1 MSRGNDATDS
11 IDRRSVLKTIGASAV
26 AGVAFAGSTTASSRP
41 VPAEL
46 EQVKAEFDDSV
57 TARAAVAEHADALL
71 EELADRGVLAAGSA
85 AAFPTGELLSPGE
98 YSDVAEG
105 ATVRGARI
113 DGEWDAEVATSV
125 ETDGHAVE
133 IIVQPNRERSYA
145 LVDPKDGGDMYRLTS
160 EQNGD
165 VGVDNHCHDESQCL
179 SYFQCDS
186 GSSCQRQERHCC
198 DDDGDGTEDNC
209 TDWYNDGCCAIQY
222 CG

>member
-1 MSRGNDATDS
+1 MSRENDVNGR
-11 IDRRSVLKTIGASAV
+11 IDRRSVLEAIGASAI
-26 AGVAFAGSTTASSRP
+26 AGVAFAGSATAGSRP

-46 EQVKAEFDDSV
+46 KQAKAEFDDPI
-57 TARAAVAEHADALL
+57 TARAAVTEHADALL
-71 EELADRGVLAAGSA
+71 EELADRGVLTAGSA

-98 YSDVAEG
+98 YSDVTEG

-113 DGEWDAEVATSV
+113 DGEWDVEVATTTETGAHTV
-125 ETDGHAVE
+125 EL
-133 IIVQPNRERSYA
+133 IVQPNRDRSYA
-145 LVDPKDGGDMYRLTS
+145 LVDPNGDGDMYRLTS

-165 VGVDNHCHDESQCL
+165 VGVENHCHYESRCL

-198 DDDGDGTEDNC
+198 DDDGDGTEDDC
-209 TDWYNDGCCAIQY
+209 TDWYNDGCCATQY

>member
-1 MSRGNDATDS
+1 MSRENDANDS
-11 IDRRSVLKTIGASAV
+11 IDRRSVLKAVGASAV
-26 AGVAFAGSTTASSRP
+26 AGVAFTGSATAGSRP
-41 VPAEL
+41 VPAEV
-46 EQVKAEFDDSV
+46 EQVKAEFEDPI
-57 TARAAVAEHADALL
+57 TARGTVAEHADALL
-71 EELADRGVLAAGSA
+71 NELADRGVLAAGSA

-98 YSDVAEG
+98 YSDVTEG

-113 DGEWDAEVATSV
+113 DGEWDAEVVTS
-125 ETDGHAVE
+125 TDTDDHVVE

-145 LVDPKDGGDMYRLTS
+145 LVDPKGGGDMYRLTS

-165 VGVDNHCHDESQCL
+165 VGVDNHCHYESQCL
-179 SYFQCDS
+179 SYFACSS

-209 TDWYNDGCCAIQY
+209 TSWYNDSCCAIQY